1 MTRSAS
7 TTSLETTP
15 RDDDRD
21 DERDDER
28 ATNANA
34 TKTMTTMTTMTIDR
48 ETIVDRG

>member
-15 RDDDRD
+15 RDDD
-21 DERDDER
+21 RDDER

-48 ETIVDRG
+48 ETIVDLG